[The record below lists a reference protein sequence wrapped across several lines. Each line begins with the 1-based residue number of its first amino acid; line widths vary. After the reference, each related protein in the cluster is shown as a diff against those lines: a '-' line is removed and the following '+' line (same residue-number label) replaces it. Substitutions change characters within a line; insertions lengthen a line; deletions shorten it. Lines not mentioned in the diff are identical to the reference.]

1 MEKIERISETEVFID
16 GMKYIRDTFKSLQP
30 EFQTGDW
37 VVLKSDGEI
46 NRIREINGND
56 LRYDDGSY
64 HQEFKGYIRHATRQ
78 EIEQRLIEIC
88 NAKGYIEGAIFHPLN
103 NPLWIQTIGDTFW
116 YDSFDDELHTTAP
129 KQEWNGHCSD
139 PVVYSKG
146 KFAEIV
152 PEKKK
157 LPKTKR
163 EFRDFLNDYGCNHKY
178 EEPMDFLDDYEDD

>member
-64 HQEFKGYIRHATRQ
+64 HQEFKGYIRHATPQ
-78 EIEQRLIEIC
+78 EVEQHLRKIC
-88 NAKGYIEGAIFHPLN
+88 DEKYIGKKVKSLSSNKTDTIQGYQSFIFAID
-103 NPLWIQTIGDTFW
+103 QMW
-116 YDSFDDELHTTAP
+116 YSGL
-129 KQEWNGHCSD
+129 KWGIL
-139 PVVYSKG
+139 VYENG
-146 KFAEIV
+146 KFTEIV